1 MTDHPTRASDDA
13 TATHLAVPGTNAGT
27 GPRLLAGLA
36 GRYRLG
42 RQLGAG
48 GMAMVYLAEDLKHDR
63 TVAIKV
69 MRQDVSQ
76 SLGRD
81 RFLRE
86 IQLAARLTHPHILPL
101 YDSGEVDGILYFV
114 MPVMQGQTL
123 RERLAAQR
131 TLPLAEALRIAAE
144 VADALDYAHRQ
155 DIVHRDIKPEN
166 ILLHE
171 GHAIVAD
178 FGIGKALAAASNG
191 DATVTQMGVTVGTP
205 AYLSPEQAVGDALD
219 GRSDLFALGCVLY
232 EMLTGD
238 LAFSG
243 PTVQA
248 VIAKR
253 LAQSP
258 PAVTDLRPEVPP
270 AVAAAVAR
278 LLQRDR
284 QARFATGADVV
295 AVLRSTH
302 TAIPVAPAEPA
313 TGKSIAVLPFSNVGG
328 DPENGFL
335 SDGLTEEIIT
345 DLATVQAL
353 RVISRASS
361 LHLKDTTKGMR
372 EVGRLLGVR
381 YAVTGGVRRAGDS
394 LRITAQLVDTTNDE
408 QLWAE
413 KFSGTMAD
421 VFDVQERVSRA
432 IVGALKVTLSSTED
446 ARLAERPIK
455 NAMAFELYLKAQAL
469 VRRYG
474 ASMDQVLELLRRA
487 EAIEGPALPIRALRA
502 QVDVMQ
508 MRAGM
513 ATGAEHL
520 ERAEVEARAL
530 VRDAP
535 QAPYGYALLGYIA
548 YERGDL
554 PTTVRQLSMALE
566 RDASDADATFFLGI
580 AVEAGGQV
588 DRAIEVA
595 HRFIESDPLAPMAGV
610 LMGSVYWFVGRPAE
624 RLDAIEHAAMLD
636 ADNPIVRWTLG
647 YTYALLGRLDDA
659 RPQAD
664 WMIRHAPAMPY
675 SVHLSGLMLALEGR
689 TDEALAALR
698 GIDAIPFDAHLT
710 FHLSE
715 AFAMAGAHDVALR
728 LLADGIERGFYPD
741 RFIAEICPFLEPLR
755 GTADF
760 ARVAARARQRVAE
773 FQASVST

>member
-1 MTDHPTRASDDA
+1 MPHDPTRASGDA
-13 TATHLAVPGTNAGT
+13 DVTHLATPIVSAG
-27 GPRLLAGLA
+27 GEAGLA
-36 GRYRLG
+36 AALADRYRLG
-42 RQLGAG
+42 RRLGQG
-48 GMAMVYLAEDLKHDR
+48 GMATVYLADDLKHGR

-69 MRQDVSQ
+69 LREDLAQ

-101 YDSGEVDGILYFV
+101 YDSGEAGGILYFV

-131 TLPLAEALRIAAE
+131 TLPLDDALRIAAE

-178 FGIGKALAAASNG
+178 FGIGKALAAAAMG

-232 EMLTGD
+232 EMLTGEM
-238 LAFSG
+238 AFAG

-248 VIAKR
+248 IIAKR
-253 LAQSP
+253 LVQSP
-258 PAVTDLRPEVPP
+258 PVVTDRRADVPP
-270 AVAAAVAR
+270 SVVAAVAR
-278 LLQRDR
+278 LLERDPR
-284 QARFATGADVV
+284 ARFATGADVV
-295 AVLRSTH
+295 AVLRSTP
-302 TAIPVAPAEPA
+302 AGVAVVPEDAPK
-313 TGKSIAVLPFSNVGG
+313 TDKSIAVLPFLNVGG
-328 DPENGFL
+328 DPENEFL

-353 RVISRASS
+353 RVISRSSS

-394 LRITAQLVDTTNDE
+394 LRITAQLVDTSNDE

-413 KFSGTMAD
+413 KFNGTMAD
-421 VFDVQERVSRA
+421 LFDVQERVARA
-432 IVGALKVTLSSTED
+432 LVGALKVKLSSTED
-446 ARLAERPIK
+446 ARLAERPIR

-502 QVDVMQ
+502 YVDVMQ

-513 ATGAEHL
+513 VTGPEHL
-520 ERAEVEARAL
+520 ERAETEALAL

-535 QAPYGYALLGYIA
+535 QASYGYALLGYIA

-566 RDASDADATFFLGI
+566 RDASDADAMFFLGI
-580 AVEAGGQV
+580 AVEAAGQA
-588 DRAIEVA
+588 DRAVAVA
-595 HRFIESDPLAPMAGV
+595 HRFIEADPLSPMAG
-610 LMGSVYWFVGRPAE
+610 LLLGSTYWFIGRPGE

-647 YTYALLGRLDDA
+647 YTYALIGRVEDA
-659 RPQAD
+659 RRQAD
-664 WMIRHAPAMPY
+664 WMTRHAPAMPY
-675 SVHLSGLMLALEGR
+675 SVHLSGLVLALEGR
-689 TDEALAALR
+689 KDEALGTLA
-698 GIDAIPFDAHLT
+698 GIEAVPFDAHLT
-710 FHLSE
+710 FHLAE

-728 LLADGIERGFYPD
+728 LLADAVERGFHPD
-741 RFIAEICPFLEPLR
+741 RFIDEFCPFLEPLR
-755 GTADF
+755 GTAEF

-773 FQASVST
+773 FRE

>member
-1 MTDHPTRASDDA
+1 MTDHPTRASGDADA
-13 TATHLAVPGTNAGT
+13 TDLAMPATGAG
-27 GPRLLAGLA
+27 GNPRLAAALA

-42 RQLGAG
+42 RLLGAG
-48 GMAMVYLAEDLKHDR
+48 GMAMVYLAEDRKHGR
-63 TVAIKV
+63 AVAIKV
-69 MRQDVSQ
+69 LRQDLAE

-101 YDSGEVDGILYFV
+101 YDSGEADGILYFV

-123 RERLAAQR
+123 RERLVAR
-131 TLPLAEALRIAAE
+131 RSLPLDDALRIAAE

-178 FGIGKALAAASNG
+178 FGIGKALAAAAVG
-191 DATVTQMGVTVGTP
+191 DATVTQMGVMVGTP
-205 AYLSPEQAVGDALD
+205 AYLSPEQAAGDTLD

-232 EMLTGD
+232 EMLAGE

-248 VIAKR
+248 IIAKR
-253 LAQSP
+253 LTESP
-258 PAVTDLRPEVPP
+258 PAVTDRRSDVP
-270 AVAAAVAR
+270 AAIAAAVAR
-278 LLQRDR
+278 LLTRDP
-284 QARFATGADVV
+284 QARFATGAEVV
-295 AVLRSTH
+295 AVLRSTP
-302 TAIPVAPAEPA
+302 ISVAVVPAEPLKA
-313 TGKSIAVLPFSNVGG
+313 GKSIAVLPFSNVGG
-328 DPENGFL
+328 DPENEFL

-353 RVISRASS
+353 RVISRSSS

-446 ARLAERPIK
+446 ARLAERPLR

-474 ASMDQVLELLRRA
+474 ASMDQVLELLQRA

-502 QVDVMQ
+502 YVDVMQ

-513 ATGAEHL
+513 ATGPEHL
-520 ERAEVEARAL
+520 ARAEAEALSL
-530 VRDAP
+530 VREAP

-554 PTTVRQLSMALE
+554 ATTVRQLSMALE

-580 AVEAGGQV
+580 AVEAAGQV
-588 DRAIEVA
+588 ERAIVVA
-595 HRFIESDPLAPMAGV
+595 HRFIEADPLSPMAGI
-610 LMGSVYWFVGRPAE
+610 LLGSVYWFAGRPAE

-647 YTYALLGRLDDA
+647 YTYALLGRVDDA
-659 RPQAD
+659 RRQVD
-664 WMIRHAPAMPY
+664 WMLRHAPAMPY
-675 SVHLSGLMLALEGR
+675 SAHLAGLVLALEGR
-689 TDEALAALR
+689 KDDALGALA
-698 GIDAIPFDAHLT
+698 GIAAIPFDAHLT

-728 LLADGIERGFYPD
+728 LAADAVERGFYPST
-741 RFIAEICPFLEPLR
+741 FIERHCPFLEPIR
-755 GTADF
+755 GTEAF

-773 FQASVST
+773 FRG